1 MKVYDGG
8 LLKFNLNHSYTTGLY
23 DIVMRYEPN
32 EFDRQ
37 FVSVKIKDMS
47 ASSRYG
53 IQMNNTAAASAATC
67 LALAR
72 GQREIEQIT
81 IRILNSN
88 FNSNYHKILW
98 VNLFYLIKKK
108 LDKKHVV
115 LFPAYCFQALSNYEL
130 ELSFNHKDTKA
141 HRLHRSSNYNSA
153 KTTPSILIDSV
164 I

>member
-1 MKVYDGG
+1 LNDRRLEPQTSRESDAIKWTGNGFMKVYDGG

-53 IQMNNTAAASAATC
+53 IQMNNATAASATC

-72 GQREIEQIT
+72 GQREIEQIS
-81 IRILNSN
+81 IRILKSN
-88 FNSNYHKILW
+88 FNSN
-98 VNLFYLIKKK
+98 
-108 LDKKHVV
+108 
-115 LFPAYCFQALSNYEL
+115 
-130 ELSFNHKDTKA
+130 
-141 HRLHRSSNYNSA
+141 
-153 KTTPSILIDSV
+153 
-164 I
+164 